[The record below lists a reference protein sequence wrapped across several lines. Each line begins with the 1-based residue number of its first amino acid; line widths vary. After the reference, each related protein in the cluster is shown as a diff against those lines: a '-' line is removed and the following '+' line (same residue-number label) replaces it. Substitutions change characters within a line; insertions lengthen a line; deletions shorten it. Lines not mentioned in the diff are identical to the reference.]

1 MQSSKVAQFY
11 DDPAKRRADA
21 RATNLAQYRR
31 SLSIDESVRWTLHRQ
46 QAYLRRRLLSWV
58 RQWKNAPRSR
68 PEPARAAG

>member
-1 MQSSKVAQFY
+1 MQSSKVTQFY

-31 SLSIDESVRWTLHRQ
+31 ALSIDESMRWTLHRQ

-58 RQWKNAPRSR
+58 RQWAPRPS
-68 PEPARAAG
+68 PARAAGRAS